1 MKFHKGR
8 ATDATLESTLPPA
21 QKLMLLVY
29 VKHANREGIAWPG
42 SQRLADLTGYSL
54 RAVKGHR
61 TKLIEAGILKVVS
74 EAKGKVKK
82 LQIELLRL
90 PTRADIAPVQILH
103 PPELTRADSAPLP
116 VQILHPNT
124 THKNLHIYKEAFG
137 EFNSIRKEHDPR
149 GKRELSY
156 STWGSQFRAACNRAG
171 SPERLLKAWLCYWT
185 HPDFDWWRKTP
196 RSPHGA
202 FMRAKSLPQF
212 LDAAAEWTPPVPQKR
227 AVEDTSS
234 PALAKLWLRSHP
246 EIHEIEPP
254 HRLEWLAE
262 RVSHPQLVLNRQ
274 ETA

>member
-8 ATDATLESTLPPA
+8 ATDAVLDSALPPA
-21 QKLMLLVY
+21 QKLMMLVY
-29 VKHANREGIAWPG
+29 VKHANREGVAWPG
-42 SQRLADLTGYSL
+42 ATRLATLTGYSL

-61 TKLIEAGILKVVS
+61 AQLIEAGVLTVD
-74 EAKGKVKK
+74 EELKGKVKK
-82 LQIELLRL
+82 LRIELLRL

-103 PPELTRADSAPLP
+103 PNTPLP
-116 VQILHPNT
+116 VQNLHPNIHT
-124 THKNLHIYKEAFG
+124 KESTQYKDAFA
-137 EFNSIRKEHDPR
+137 EFNRIRGEHDPR

-156 STWGSQFRAACNRAG
+156 STWGDQFKAACKRAG

-212 LDAAAEWTPPVPQKR
+212 LDAADEWTPPVPQKR

-246 EIHEIEPP
+246 ELFDIPTP
-254 HRLEWLAE
+254 QRRDWLAD
-262 RVSHPQLVLNRQ
+262 RVSHPELILNRQ

>member
-8 ATDATLESTLPPA
+8 ATDAVLDSALPPA
-21 QKLMLLVY
+21 QKLLMLVY

-61 TKLIEAGILKVVS
+61 SKLIEAGVLAV
-74 EAKGKVKK
+74 EAEVQGKVKK
-82 LQIELLRL
+82 LRIELLRL

-103 PPELTRADSAPLP
+103 PSTPLP
-116 VQILHPNT
+116 VQILHPNI
-124 THKNLHIYKEAFG
+124 HSKESTQYRDAFA
-137 EFNSIRKEHDPR
+137 EFNRIRGEHDPR
-149 GKRELSY
+149 GKRELNY
-156 STWGSQFRAACNRAG
+156 STWGDQFKAACKRAG
-171 SPERLLKAWLCYWT
+171 SPERLLKAWECFWT

-196 RSPHGA
+196 KSPHGA

-212 LDAAAEWTPPVPQKR
+212 LDAADEWTPPAPQKR

-246 EIHEIEPP
+246 EIHKIAPH

-262 RVSHPQLVLNRQ
+262 RVSHPELVLNRQ

>member
-103 PPELTRADSAPLP
+103 PNTPLP
-116 VQILHPNT
+116 VQILHPNIHSKES
-124 THKNLHIYKEAFG
+124 THRYKHAWS
-137 EFNSIRKEHDPR
+137 EFNRIRGEHDPR

-156 STWGSQFRAACNRAG
+156 STWGAQFRAACNRAG

-212 LDAAAEWTPPVPQKR
+212 LDAADEWTPPVPQKR

-246 EIHEIEPP
+246 EFHTISPP
-254 HRLEWLAE
+254 HRLEWLSE
-262 RVSHPQLVLNRQ
+262 RVSHPELILSRQ